1 MIPSEYFSGEEYF
14 EDTEEVDVIISCY
27 FQSVAVIDEISL
39 SFSKGQITLRQTGNH
54 LNLRINRK
62 ISKNLFNSLNK
73 TPKSTT
79 YLIGYVDEV
88 IPFINTAL
96 LQQKYLSGHILLTTY
111 SDLDLFGITVTKLDD
126 DTTVALVWPKPIPP
140 FPLVKKLPD
149 GGDEVFIRDYIDAM
163 TCYFDNNFDECIR
176 KLITSLENFFI
187 YAKIKG
193 DFSSHPNFVCRYF
206 ESFVQK
212 IHDKYGL
219 MNVEIKRGTFNS
231 KLHDCLNERNYPQW
245 RKHTPI
251 VEENIRFLYKVRNS
265 IVHKKYRLSEE
276 DKWIC
281 GNGIVTLSYFFQNS
295 FVDKS
300 VSRYISALNMQFNML
315 SPTYQGMS
323 LDKLRELKTRSSNAK
338 LITSHQELDNSI
350 FLSLKIGEKQK
361 KEFFKKMENSKTG
374 T

>member
-14 EDTEEVDVIISCY
+14 EDTEEIDVIISCY
-27 FQSVAVIDEISL
+27 FRSVAVIDEITL
-39 SFSKGQITLRQTGNH
+39 SFSNGQITIGQNGNH

-88 IPFINTAL
+88 IPFINKAL

-126 DTTVALVWPKPIPP
+126 NTTVALVWPKSIPP

-176 KLITSLENFFI
+176 KIITSLENFFI

-193 DFSSHPNFVCRYF
+193 DFSPHPNFVCRYF
-206 ESFVQK
+206 ELFIQK
-212 IHDKYGL
+212 IHDRYGL

-231 KLHDCLNERNYPQW
+231 KLHDCLNEHNYPQW

-281 GNGIVTLSYFFQNS
+281 CNGIVTLSYFFQNS

-300 VSRYISALNMQFNML
+300 VSRYISALNMQFSML
-315 SPTYQGMS
+315 GPTYQGIS
-323 LDKLRELKTRSSNAK
+323 LDKLRELKTRSSNPK
-338 LITSHQELDNSI
+338 PINSPQELDNSI

-361 KEFFKKMENSKTG
+361 KEFFKKMEN
-374 T
+374 